1 MFFSQEDYK
10 KIQKWLVHNSVRD
23 TEFNE
28 AIIPLNGSEIIAFV
42 QNGHNVK
49 VYLKDFMEQLIL
61 LGVPDFLNITEKYNE
76 KYISLSQAISLLPFK
91 GRKIGQVITFL
102 DEEGKWKIY
111 QFQGERVNQWNITT
125 LWVDLIKEITG
136 STIVADEEDLTSIKQ
151 NNKTVIKFKDKPYN
165 KNDYSGLGRVYLRK
179 NVTTIIDYSSKRE
192 IIANLLTQGNISRE
206 NTIYIIQYD
215 YTLNGNTII
224 IPSNS
229 ILCFE
234 GGSINNGTIKV
245 DSSIRIVNTF
255 SGTALIDG
263 EPTYLDYL
271 TNEEDV
277 TSSRGILK
285 FADKEYNPANFSG
298 LGRVY
303 LRKNIVDGKNILT
316 QDMINKPNV
325 RYIIQYDYDL
335 NEKEI
340 TVPDNCILDF
350 QGGSLS
356 NGSINFNNC
365 YINGDYNKNILL
377 DCKGKLS
384 NYEITPEMYGAVGDG
399 VTNDSDI
406 INYILSIYNTCL
418 LCDNKNYYI
427 DDTLNINHNFT
438 IYAKGR
444 SALTIKNGI
453 NGINISSNID
463 NIYIK
468 NLDIHVKDLEDII
481 GQENSGN
488 GININQGA
496 QYISIIDCSIRG
508 FNYAIYNINGTWC
521 DKIENCKIMNNNTG
535 IYLDGENN
543 NNSVRK
549 CVITHNKYGIFAGGG
564 RGFIISESNIKL
576 NNVGIRATNNADSV
590 VITNNYF
597 ERNSLYS
604 VECYHL
610 QHSPIKVDINN
621 CCFFLAYS
629 ISKSSTKIVSIYDI
643 VVCAGTELTIK
654 DCKITTDDSTTGLA
668 FINAN
673 QGNCKIIDTV
683 IGEGIS
689 IGNIGPNCE
698 IINTKYNL
706 FNRPIFNNSIELTT
720 DLCQR
725 FDINDDVELKIPDGN
740 FFEYNSI
747 IVIIKGNGNV
757 TFTSTSNSVI
767 GGSDNT
773 FKSPSIIYIYANR
786 KLENGSWEIIF
797 EAIDI
802 QHIRKYGTQQQ
813 RPNLT
818 SNDVGYQYY
827 DTTIN
832 CVIVWDG
839 IKWIN
844 VDGSDISEKTLRN
857 EDWTL
862 KTKVKII

>member
-1 MFFSQEDYK
+1 MTKPIKQLVVDKDNQQEFYPNQLMGNVLDGEGGENLYAYLSKFNHINVGYVANAVAAKNAIPQIFRKNGFYITYYINDKPTTEIYIGSNENASNSDTWILDSNWKFSDGVGSVEN
-10 KIQKWLVHNSVRD
+10 NSITLDKLSKEVLELIGNSN
-23 TEFNE
+23 TN
-28 AIIPLNGSEIIAFV
+28 IIN
-42 QNGHNVK
+42 
-49 VYLKDFMEQLIL
+49 Y
-61 LGVPDFLNITEKYNE
+61 PD
-76 KYISLSQAISLLPFK
+76 
-91 GRKIGQVITFL
+91 G
-102 DEEGKWKIY
+102 
-111 QFQGERVNQWNITT
+111 
-125 LWVDLIKEITG
+125 
-136 STIVADEEDLTSIKQ
+136 EDLTQIDVCDGQ
-151 NNKTVIKFKDKPYN
+151 AINK
-165 KNDYSGLGRVYLRK
+165 
-179 NVTTIIDYSSKRE
+179 
-192 IIANLLTQGNISRE
+192 
-206 NTIYIIQYD
+206 
-215 YTLNGNTII
+215 
-224 IPSNS
+224 
-229 ILCFE
+229 
-234 GGSINNGTIKV
+234 
-245 DSSIRIVNTF
+245 VN
-255 SGTALIDG
+255 
-263 EPTYLDYL
+263 
-271 TNEEDV
+271 
-277 TSSRGILK
+277 ILK
-285 FADKEYNPANFSG
+285 FADKEYNPTNFSG

-303 LRKNIVDGKNILT
+303 LRKNIIDGKNILT
-316 QDMINKPNV
+316 QDVINKPNV

-335 NEKEI
+335 NEEEI
-340 TVPDNCILDF
+340 TIPGNCILDF
-350 QGGSLS
+350 QGGSLN

-365 YINGDYNKNILL
+365 YINGDYDKNILL

-384 NYEITPEMYGAVGDG
+384 NYEITPEMYGAIGDG
-399 VTNDSDI
+399 ITNDSNI

-427 DDTLNINHNFT
+427 DNTLNITHNFT

-444 SALTIKNGI
+444 SVLTIKNGI

-543 NNSVRK
+543 NNSVRN
-549 CVITHNKYGIFAGGG
+549 CVITYNKYGIFAGEG

-576 NNVGIRATNNADSV
+576 NNVGIRLTNNADSV
-590 VITNNYF
+590 VIANNYF

-604 VECYHL
+604 VECYYS
-610 QHSPIKVDINN
+610 QHGPIKVDINN
-621 CCFFLAYS
+621 CCFFLISS
-629 ISKSSTKIVSIYDI
+629 IPTRSTKTDSIYDI
-643 VVCAGTELTIK
+643 FVCAGTNLTIK
-654 DCKITTDDSTTGLA
+654 DCKISTYNPTAELA

-683 IGEGIS
+683 IGEGVS
-689 IGNIGPNCE
+689 IGNIGSNCE

-725 FDINDDVELKIPDGN
+725 FNITDDVELKIPDGN

-767 GGSDNT
+767 SSSDNT
-773 FKSPSIIYIYANR
+773 FKSPSIIYIYASR
-786 KLENGSWEIIF
+786 KLENGNWEIVF
-797 EAIDI
+797 EPIDI

-818 SNDVGYQYY
+818 SNDAGYQYY
-827 DTTIN
+827 DTTID